1 MVCRSANGAQ
11 TMSNDHAF
19 TETELAQR
27 WNISVKTL
35 QRWRSESRGPR
46 YYKLSKAV
54 RYALEDVLAY
64 EDAQRQGMPIGADP
78 PVAPSPPPIEPSAPT
93 PAVVEPKRYTLREAF
108 DLVCRHGSLEAAEAS
123 MREVSNDLQR

>member
-1 MVCRSANGAQ
+1 
-11 TMSNDHAF
+11 MSNNHAF

-27 WNISVKTL
+27 WNISIKTL

-54 RYALEDVLAY
+54 RYALEDVVAY
-64 EDAQRQGMPIGADP
+64 EDAQRQGMTIGADSRL
-78 PVAPSPPPIEPSAPT
+78 AANPPPIEPPAPP

-108 DLVCRHGSLEAAEAS
+108 DLVRRHGSLEAAEAS
-123 MREVSNDLQR
+123 MREVSNDPQR

>member
-1 MVCRSANGAQ
+1 
-11 TMSNDHAF
+11 MSNDHAF

-54 RYALEDVLAY
+54 
-64 EDAQRQGMPIGADP
+64 
-78 PVAPSPPPIEPSAPT
+78 
-93 PAVVEPKRYTLREAF
+93 
-108 DLVCRHGSLEAAEAS
+108 
-123 MREVSNDLQR
+123 

>member
-1 MVCRSANGAQ
+1 
-11 TMSNDHAF
+11 MSNNHAF

-27 WNISVKTL
+27 WNISIKTL

-54 RYALEDVLAY
+54 RYALEDVVAY
-64 EDAQRQGMPIGADP
+64 EDAQRQGMTIGADSRL
-78 PVAPSPPPIEPSAPT
+78 AANPPPIEPPAPT

-108 DLVCRHGSLEAAEAS
+108 DLVRRHGSLEAAEAS
-123 MREVSNDLQR
+123 MREVSNDPQR

>member
-1 MVCRSANGAQ
+1 
-11 TMSNDHAF
+11 MSNDHAF

-27 WNISVKTL
+27 WNISIKTL

-54 RYALEDVLAY
+54 RYALEDVVAY

-78 PVAPSPPPIEPSAPT
+78 PVAPSPPPIEPPAPT
-93 PAVVEPKRYTLREAF
+93 PAAVEPKRYTLREAF
-108 DLVCRHGSLEAAEAS
+108 DLVSRHGSLEAAEAS

>member
-1 MVCRSANGAQ
+1 
-11 TMSNDHAF
+11 MSNNHAF

-27 WNISVKTL
+27 WNISIKTL

-54 RYALEDVLAY
+54 RYALEDVVAY
-64 EDAQRQGMPIGADP
+64 EDAQRQGADS
-78 PVAPSPPPIEPSAPT
+78 PVAPSPPPIEPPAPT

-108 DLVCRHGSLEAAEAS
+108 DLVRRHGSLEAAEAS
-123 MREVSNDLQR
+123 MREVSDDPQR